1 MHHICTDNKPT
12 QMKFHVTMGALLFAA
27 SLPIATQAQSFQE
40 GDNVL
45 GVGVGLLGGYGVGWS
60 GSDYSQT
67 PAINLHFDHGMGEL
81 GPGTWGLGGYVGYK
95 SASYKARYF
104 NFYQYDYRYTWL
116 VIGAR
121 GTWHYNEWHGND
133 KLDTYGGIMLAYRG
147 VSYKDETDYGSQGNL
162 SHYTYSGSGLGFSG
176 FVGARY
182 YFSDQIGAYGELGYG
197 LSWLQV
203 GLAVKL

>member
-1 MHHICTDNKPT
+1 
-12 QMKFHVTMGALLFAA
+12 MKLLNTIGALLCAA
-27 SLPIATQAQSFQE
+27 SLPLTSQAQSFME

-45 GVGVGLLGGYGVGWS
+45 GVGLGLLGGYGVGWS

-95 SASYKARYF
+95 SASYKARYLTYY
-104 NFYQYDYRYTWL
+104 NYDYRYTWL

-121 GTWHYNEWHGND
+121 GTWHYNEWHGNSQ
-133 KLDTYGGIMLAYRG
+133 LDTYGGVMLAYRG
-147 VSYKDETDYGSQGNL
+147 VSYKDQTDYGNFDHLKYS
-162 SHYTYSGSGLGFSG
+162 YSGSGLGFSG
-176 FVGARY
+176 FLGARY
-182 YFSDQIGAYGELGYG
+182 YFSDMFGAYGELGYG
-197 LSWLQV
+197 LTVLQL